1 MTATKQRYVPQILV
15 VDDNEDDFVLAKE
28 GFSEVGVPV
37 QLHHVENG
45 VQCMDFLRR
54 LGAYGEAPCADLVL
68 LDLNMPLMDGREVLD
83 ALLVDPKLKH
93 LPVVV
98 MTTSAATE
106 EVLNLYR
113 LRCSAFM
120 IKPPDFNEFV
130 RQLRV
135 LSEYWFTVIQRP
147 PHVDCVQAP
156 AF

>member
-1 MTATKQRYVPQILV
+1 MPELRAGGRHWEVATGS
-15 VDDNEDDFVLAKE
+15 N
-28 GFSEVGVPV
+28 
-37 QLHHVENG
+37 
-45 VQCMDFLRR
+45 
-54 LGAYGEAPCADLVL
+54 L
-68 LDLNMPLMDGREVLD
+68 LDALRAEGIAIPYSCRAGSCHACLVRCTQGEVLD

-135 LSEYWFTVIQRP
+135 RSEYWFTVIQRP